1 MKKIFA
7 IIAAFMVV
15 IVGIIALG
23 HQNNGSSKTLKS
35 STTVKISKSSSKTSQ
50 NNSVEESSSS
60 SSLSV
65 SSSSEQMTSSSS
77 LETSSTSESATSD
90 SSSSSSSV
98 SSNTTDSPTYDP
110 NKTVQGIEVTPE
122 MVAATRKQ
130 LIAAGLP
137 ADQWAPSDI
146 KKIITEAS
154 QQNVSIVDYAKAN
167 FHN

>member
-1 MKKIFA
+1 
-7 IIAAFMVV
+7 
-15 IVGIIALG
+15 
-23 HQNNGSSKTLKS
+23 SS
-35 STTVKISKSSSKTSQ
+35 
-50 NNSVEESSSS
+50 ESSS
-60 SSLSV
+60 
-65 SSSSEQMTSSSS
+65 
-77 LETSSTSESATSD
+77 SD

-110 NKTVQGIEVTPE
+110 NKTVQGVEVTSE
-122 MVAATRKQ
+122 MIAETRKQ

-154 QQNVSIVDYAKAN
+154 QQNMSVVDYAKAN